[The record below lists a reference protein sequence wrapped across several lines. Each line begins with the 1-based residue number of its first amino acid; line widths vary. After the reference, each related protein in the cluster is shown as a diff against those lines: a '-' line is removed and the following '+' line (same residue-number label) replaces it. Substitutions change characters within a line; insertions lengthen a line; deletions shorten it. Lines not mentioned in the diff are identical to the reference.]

1 MQKSR
6 SAQSTK
12 ERLHNYLRTH
22 RRKAGLSQR
31 DVAVLLAYSD
41 DVAIS
46 RHEQSTTMPP
56 LSAAIAYE
64 IIFKTPVSVLFHGI
78 RDAAKSAITGRLLKF
93 EEELQT
99 KHGKGAR
106 ATRRSQK
113 LAWLAEHANVES
125 D

>member
-6 SAQSTK
+6 SAQWKK
-12 ERLHNYLRTH
+12 ERLRNYLRTH
-22 RRKAGLSQR
+22 RKKAGLSER

-78 RDAAKSAITGRLLKF
+78 RDAAKSAIEDRLRKLG
-93 EEELQT
+93 EELQA

-106 ATRRSQK
+106 AARTNQK
-113 LAWLAEHANVES
+113 LAWLAERQNIE
-125 D
+125 DD

>member
-1 MQKSR
+1 MQKNR
-6 SAQSTK
+6 SAQWEK

-22 RRKAGLSQR
+22 RKKAGLSQR

-46 RHEQSTTMPP
+46 RHEQSTTVPP
-56 LSAAIAYE
+56 LFAAIAYE

-78 RDAAKSAITGRLLKF
+78 RDATKSAITERLRKF

-99 KHGKGAR
+99 KHGKGAK

-113 LAWLAEHANVES
+113 LAWLAEHGNLE
-125 D
+125 DD